1 MRVYSTIAKFSLH
14 QMICL
19 MLLLVAMLSSCVS
32 EQVEPEVPVPPV
44 VVEEPDSMSL
54 LLACAPA
61 NSTQA
66 LTRLADEVVQ
76 LNDYY
81 RKITNFRFVALKN
94 GVVTDCSIDNP
105 SYSTNHYSNDA
116 DVADFRYYHSSYC
129 SMTIGSNGC
138 LVYAKADNS
147 NHSDSKAYNGSLNAV
162 IPNHVQSKDEIQ
174 FSLDPIITDATNL
187 DVNGIPTEAWDLAD
201 ALTAIINDSHDGES
215 TLVWKTS
222 TNVILKNL
230 LQRFTNNGAD
240 LPGSAASVKQW
251 MLSLRDA
258 ANSYLT
264 NPPTA
269 IGDDEKT
276 LLGIIKTKADEK
288 AATITVSP
296 ATSAT
301 LYPRDINL
309 PDGAAALRWTG
320 EKFEPQMQ
328 TTTLDD
334 INSVSRFVYPPA
346 LYYFVESGLWTSR
359 TARTFENYQ
368 DKSHWKAT
376 AENDADAVQSLFSD
390 GGSVEK
396 NTKTVAIA
404 DPLQY
409 AVAHLTMRVQA
420 EAASLPYDESGNSE
434 NKIGINTLTLKGVII
449 GGQRP
454 VDYKFEP
461 ISNSQYDVSFI
472 YDSQVNSSN
481 SKLSETSATYQTL
494 ALQSYDGENVNIVLE
509 FEYSGSTGFKC
520 LNGYVYPGTRFYLV
534 GVLDPSQGVPPDG
547 LTEEEKTELKKRV
560 FTQDHTTSILLTV
573 KSLEKAY
580 NVLPSLL
587 SNSLEIGV
595 MITPQWISAEPSGP
609 VILD

>member
-1 MRVYSTIAKFSLH
+1 MRVYSTIAKLSRH
-14 QMICL
+14 QMACL
-19 MLLLVAMLSSCVS
+19 MLLLVAMLSSCAS

-44 VVEEPDSMSL
+44 VVEEPEPMSL
-54 LLACAPA
+54 LFACAPA
-61 NSTQA
+61 NSNRAQ
-66 LTRLADEVVQ
+66 TRLTDDVLQ
-76 LNDYY
+76 LNVDPNDENSY
-81 RKITNFRFVALKN
+81 RPITNLHVFSIKE
-94 GVVTDCSIDNP
+94 GVPVNATVDTEQSSEVKADL
-105 SYSTNHYSNDA
+105 TKFFHYG
-116 DVADFRYYHSSYC
+116 YC
-129 SMTIGSNGC
+129 SMPTLTNGC
-138 LVYAKADNS
+138 LVYAKAKDVA
-147 NHSDSKAYNGSLNAV
+147 KETQAATLKYNGSLNAV
-162 IPNHVQSKDEIQ
+162 FPNQVSSFEDIQ
-174 FSLDPIITDATNL
+174 FYLRSILDATEARESG
-187 DVNGIPTEAWDLAD
+187 DRETWEVEAWTLAD
-201 ALTAIINDSHDGES
+201 ALTAIINDSHNGES

-276 LLGIIKTKADEK
+276 LLEIIKNKANT
-288 AATITVSP
+288 AADAVTVE
-296 ATSAT
+296 
-301 LYPRDINL
+301 YPRNIDL

-346 LYYFVESGLWTSR
+346 LYYFVESGLWTSN
-359 TARTFENYQ
+359 TARSFDDY
-368 DKSHWKAT
+368 KSRSTWKGIDET
-376 AENDADAVQSLFSD
+376 AVQTLFSD
-390 GGSVEK
+390 GPMIMTS
-396 NTKTVAIA
+396 TKTVAIA

-409 AVAHLTMRVQA
+409 AVAHLTMGVKA
-420 EAASLPYDESGNSE
+420 GAASLPYDESGNSE
-434 NKIGINTLTLKGVII
+434 NKIDINTLTLKGVII

-461 ISNSQYDVSFI
+461 ISNSQYDVSFV
-472 YDSQVNSSN
+472 YDSQVSGP
-481 SKLSETSATYQTL
+481 LTTESAPYQTL

-509 FEYSGSTGFKC
+509 FEYSGTTEFKC

-534 GVLDPSQGVPPDG
+534 GEVKLDANA
-547 LTEEEKTELKKRV
+547 LNEEDDYKKRV
-560 FTQDHTTSILLTV
+560 FTQDYTTTIDLTV

>member
-1 MRVYSTIAKFSLH
+1 MRVYSTIAKLSRH
-14 QMICL
+14 QMNCL
-19 MLLLVAMLSSCVS
+19 MLLLVAMLSSCAS
-32 EQVEPEVPVPPV
+32 EQVETEVPVPPV

-54 LLACAPA
+54 LFACAPE
-61 NSTQA
+61 NSNRAQ
-66 LTRLADEVVQ
+66 TRLTDEVVQ

-94 GVVTDCSIDNP
+94 GVVTDCLIDNP
-105 SYSTNHYSNDA
+105 SDSINYYSDNA

-147 NHSDSKAYNGSLNAV
+147 NNSDSKAYNGSLNAV
-162 IPNHVQSKDEIQ
+162 IPNQVQSKDEIQ
-174 FSLDPIITDATNL
+174 FSLESILDATEARES
-187 DVNGIPTEAWDLAD
+187 GEGRAAWEIEAWNLAN
-201 ALTAIINDSHDGES
+201 ALTNVVDDS
-215 TLVWKTS
+215 WKTS
-222 TNVILKNL
+222 TNAILRNL

-251 MLSLRDA
+251 IAALGSAVDA
-258 ANSYLT
+258 YLGENT
-264 NPPTA
+264 RPSGLNNQEIIILNA
-269 IGDDEKT
+269 
-276 LLGIIKTKADEK
+276 IKTKIDN
-288 AATITVSP
+288 
-296 ATSAT
+296 TSISDDNN
-301 LYPRDINL
+301 YPHDINL

-368 DKSHWKAT
+368 EKSHWKAT

-409 AVAHLTMRVQA
+409 AVAHLTMGVQA
-420 EAASLPYDESGNSE
+420 GAESLEYGAGNTQTIPISDL
-434 NKIGINTLTLKGVII
+434 KLKGVII

-454 VDYKFEP
+454 VDYKFKP
-461 ISNSQYDVSFI
+461 IDNSLYDVSFV

-494 ALQSYDGENVNIVLE
+494 ALQSYDGEDVNIILE
-509 FEYSGSTGFKC
+509 FEYSGTTGFKC
-520 LNGYVYPGTRFYLV
+520 LNGYVHPGTRFYLV
-534 GVLDPSQGVPPDG
+534 GEVKLDANAINETDDY
-547 LTEEEKTELKKRV
+547 KKRV
-560 FTQDHTTSILLTV
+560 FTQDYTTTIDMTV

>member
-1 MRVYSTIAKFSLH
+1 M
-14 QMICL
+14 
-19 MLLLVAMLSSCVS
+19 LVAMLSSCAS
-32 EQVEPEVPVPPV
+32 DQVQTEEPVPPV
-44 VVEEPDSMSL
+44 VVEEPEPMSL

-61 NSTQA
+61 NSTRA

-105 SYSTNHYSNDA
+105 SDSINHYSNVA
-116 DVADFRYYHSSYC
+116 DVADFRYYHSTYC
-129 SMTIGSNGC
+129 SMTVGSDGC

-147 NHSDSKAYNGSLNAV
+147 NLSDAKAYNGSLNAV
-162 IPNHVQSKDEIQ
+162 IPNQVQSKDEIQ
-174 FSLDPIITDATNL
+174 FSLDPIINDVTNL
-187 DVNGIPTEAWDLAD
+187 DENGIPTEAWTLAN
-201 ALTAIINDSHDGES
+201 ALTAIIDESHNVGN

-222 TNVILKNL
+222 TNVILNNF
-230 LQRFTNNGAD
+230 LQRFTNSGAD

-258 ANSYLT
+258 ADSYLE
-264 NPPTA
+264 NPPTS

-276 LLGIIKTKADEK
+276 LLGIIRDKANT
-288 AATITVSP
+288 AAEAVTGN
-296 ATSAT
+296 
-301 LYPRDINL
+301 YPRGINL

-346 LYYFVESGLWTSR
+346 LYYFVESGIWTSN
-359 TARTFENYQ
+359 TARTFEDY
-368 DKSHWKAT
+368 KSRSTWKGSDET
-376 AENDADAVQSLFSD
+376 AVQTLFSD
-390 GGSVEK
+390 GPTIMTS
-396 NTKTVAIA
+396 TKTVAIA

-409 AVAHLTMRVQA
+409 AVAHLTMGVQA
-420 EAASLPYDESGNSE
+420 SAESLEYGAGNTQTIPISD
-434 NKIGINTLTLKGVII
+434 LTLKGVII

-454 VDYKFEP
+454 VGYDFKP
-461 ISNSQYDVSFI
+461 MSNSQYDVSFV
-472 YDSQVNSSN
+472 YDSQVSS
-481 SKLSETSATYQTL
+481 STSLATTSDTYHTL
-494 ALQSYDGENVNIVLE
+494 ALQSYDGEDVNIILE
-509 FEYSGSTGFKC
+509 FEYSDREGATGFKC

-534 GVLDPSQGVPPDG
+534 GEVKLDANALNETDDY
-547 LTEEEKTELKKRV
+547 KKRV
-560 FTQDHTTSILLTV
+560 FTQDYTTTIDLTV

>member
-1 MRVYSTIAKFSLH
+1 MIVNLTIAIHSRH

-19 MLLLVAMLSSCVS
+19 MLLLVAMLSSCAS
-32 EQVEPEVPVPPV
+32 EQVGQEVPAPP

-54 LLACAPA
+54 LFASAPE
-61 NSTQA
+61 NSSRA

-76 LNDYY
+76 NGYY

-105 SYSTNHYSNDA
+105 SDSTTGA
-116 DVADFRYYHSSYC
+116 IRYYHSTYC
-129 SMTIGSNGC
+129 SMIVGSDGI

-147 NHSDSKAYNGSLNAV
+147 TKSAAKAYNGSLNAG

-174 FSLDPIITDATNL
+174 FNLDPIITDATVG
-187 DVNGIPTEAWDLAD
+187 DDGIPAEAWTLAN
-201 ALTAIINDSHDGES
+201 ALTAIIDESHDGES

-276 LLGIIKTKADEK
+276 LLEIIKNKANT
-288 AATITVSP
+288 AADAVTVE
-296 ATSAT
+296 
-301 LYPRDINL
+301 YPRNIDL

-320 EKFEPQMQ
+320 ETFEPQMQ

-346 LYYFVESGLWTSR
+346 LYYFVESGLWTSN
-359 TARTFENYQ
+359 TARTFDDY
-368 DKSHWKAT
+368 KSRSTWKGT
-376 AENDADAVQSLFSD
+376 DETAVQTLFSD
-390 GGSVEK
+390 GGEIKK

-409 AVAHLTMRVQA
+409 AVAHLTMGVQA
-420 EAASLPYDESGNSE
+420 EAASLPYETGND
-434 NKIGINTLTLKGVII
+434 NKIDISKLTLKGVII

-454 VDYKFEP
+454 VDYEFKP
-461 ISNSQYDVSFI
+461 ISNSQYDVSFV
-472 YDSQVNSSN
+472 YDSQVNGS
-481 SKLSETSATYQTL
+481 LTTGGDTYQTL

-509 FEYSGSTGFKC
+509 FEYSGDTEFKC

-534 GVLDPSQGVPPDG
+534 GEVKLDANALNETDDY
-547 LTEEEKTELKKRV
+547 KKRV
-560 FTQDHTTSILLTV
+560 FTQDYTTTIDLTV

>member
-1 MRVYSTIAKFSLH
+1 MRVYSTIAKLSLH

-19 MLLLVAMLSSCVS
+19 MLLLVAMLSSCAS
-32 EQVEPEVPVPPV
+32 EQVEPEVPVPP

-54 LLACAPA
+54 LLACAPE

-76 LNDYY
+76 LNYY

-105 SYSTNHYSNDA
+105 SDSKNKTGA
-116 DVADFRYYHSSYC
+116 FRYYHSTYC
-129 SMTIGSNGC
+129 SMTVGSDGI

-147 NHSDSKAYNGSLNAV
+147 NHSSEKSYNGSLNAV
-162 IPNHVQSKDEIQ
+162 IPNHVQSKEEIQ

-201 ALTAIINDSHDGES
+201 ALTAIINDSHNGES
-215 TLVWKTS
+215 TLVWNTS

-251 MLSLRDA
+251 MLSLSA
-258 ANSYLT
+258 TANSYLE
-264 NPPTA
+264 NPPTS

-276 LLGIIKTKADEK
+276 LLEIIKAKADEK
-288 AATITVSP
+288 AATITVIP
-296 ATSAT
+296 ETSAN

-320 EKFEPQMQ
+320 ERFEPQMQ

-409 AVAHLTMRVQA
+409 AVAHLTMGVQA
-420 EAASLPYDESGNSE
+420 GAESLEYGAGNTQTIPISDL
-434 NKIGINTLTLKGVII
+434 KLKGVII

-454 VDYKFEP
+454 VGYDFKP
-461 ISNSQYDVSFI
+461 IGNSQYDVSFV
-472 YDSQVNSSN
+472 YDSQVSGS
-481 SKLSETSATYQTL
+481 LHTTPDTYQTL
-494 ALQSYDGENVNIVLE
+494 ALQSYDGEDVNIILE
-509 FEYSGSTGFKC
+509 FEYSDREGATGFKC

-534 GVLDPSQGVPPDG
+534 GEVKA
-547 LTEEEKTELKKRV
+547 TAFKEETGDETSRGRV
-560 FTQDHTTSILLTV
+560 FTQDYTTTINMTV